1 MDDAEAN
8 VEPSAESSAESST
21 ELIAGGEKTYQYF
34 IEEINHAVQED
45 FVSIRAQWTQTSVP
59 RPKFD
64 EFSSAEISFSF
75 NVLKL
80 RIGNSFGDQSFYEM
94 GKLSMNPW
102 TQTYLMNLNLSRAL
116 WTSIK

>member
-8 VEPSAESSAESST
+8 VEPSAESNSESS
-21 ELIAGGEKTYQYF
+21 GESNAVSNHYHYL
-34 IEEINHAVQED
+34 IEEVNHAVQED

-102 TQTYLMNLNLSRAL
+102 TQTYLMNLNLPRAL
-116 WTSIK
+116 WTSIN

>member
-45 FVSIRAQWTQTSVP
+45 FVSIRAQWTQTFVP

-64 EFSSAEISFSF
+64 ESTEFLSVF

-94 GKLSMNPW
+94 GN
-102 TQTYLMNLNLSRAL
+102 
-116 WTSIK
+116 

>member
-1 MDDAEAN
+1 MDDAEAI

-45 FVSIRAQWTQTSVP
+45 FVSIRAQWTQTFVP
-59 RPKFD
+59 RLKFD
-64 EFSSAEISFSF
+64 ESTEFLFVF

-80 RIGNSFGDQSFYEM
+80 RIGNSCGDQSFYEM